1 MSYFTPISD
10 RMILNRSETPMFDRR
25 TNVPLR
31 SECLVLLTK
40 CDTFKYPRTM
50 AITGCAQLPDC
61 QFVLV
66 DRQKHYLVLNKNGIF
81 KDSASFTN
89 RISPYDVCYVKDNTV
104 AVTVPEDNTVLFVD
118 IVTEKNN
125 QFATFS
131 KYNVWRRL

>member
-1 MSYFTPISD
+1 MSCFTLISD
-10 RMILNRSETPMFDRR
+10 RIRNKSETPMFDRR

-50 AITGCAQLPDC
+50 AITGCAQLPDS

-66 DRQKHYLVLNKNGIF
+66 DRHKHHLVLNKNGIF
-81 KDSASFTN
+81 QDSTSFTN
-89 RISPYDVCYVKDNTV
+89 CISPYDVCYVKDNTV
-104 AVTVPEDNTVLFVD
+104 AITVPEDNTVLFVD

-125 QFATFS
+125 QFVKFS
-131 KYNVWRRL
+131 K